1 MVLFSCSPPCSA
13 DAPCVTNHL
22 DTASWRDCRSERLGQ
37 GWLCTMKQRDFTY
50 SHLLPEK
57 RSILLYD
64 ETLTKSC
71 RRCGATY
78 TTKART
84 RKRCDACRE
93 VVAYEKQQRA
103 NARLK
108 ARRAASRALPRG

>member
-1 MVLFSCSPPCSA
+1 
-13 DAPCVTNHL
+13 
-22 DTASWRDCRSERLGQ
+22 
-37 GWLCTMKQRDFTY
+37 MKQRDFTY

-71 RRCGATY
+71 RRCGAIY
-78 TTKART
+78 ATKSRM
-84 RKRCDACRE
+84 RKRCDACR
-93 VVAYEKQQRA
+93 VIVACEMQQRA

-108 ARRAASRALPRG
+108 ARRAANRALPRG